1 LRYFIVFIL
10 LLIST
15 TSFAQILEGSI
26 IDNENKTTISS
37 VAVINK
43 NKSTIVYSD
52 SNGYYKILVSTGD
65 SVLFSHT
72 AYKPVIEQIPFS
84 LGNQYKTILLDP
96 KVYGLKQ
103 ATITAKTKYQQD
115 SIEKYETYE
124 HVMNKTQPKV
134 GIAAGPTAL
143 EMTGPVSYLAD
154 KISGNSKRAKKFK
167 NDFKTDE
174 QQEYIDTRY
183 TPALVSS
190 LTGIKDEDSL
200 AHFMNS
206 YPMEYQFARQAS
218 DLEMKVWIKDNYKQY
233 LNKLKDDKRPTA
245 SNKE

>member
-1 LRYFIVFIL
+1 LRNFIVFIL
-10 LLIST
+10 LLISA
-15 TSFAQILEGSI
+15 SSNAQILEGSI
-26 IDNENKTTISS
+26 IDNEDKTAIPS

-43 NKSTIVYSD
+43 NRSIIVYSD
-52 SNGYYKILVSTGD
+52 SNGYYKIHVSTGD
-65 SVLFSHT
+65 SILFSHT
-72 AYKPVIEQIPFS
+72 AYKPVIELIPFS
-84 LGNQYKTILLDP
+84 LGNQFKTILMDP

-115 SIEKYETYE
+115 SMAKYQTYE

-134 GIAAGPTAL
+134 GIAAGPSSL
-143 EMTGPVSYLAD
+143 DMNGPVSFLAD

-167 NDFKTDE
+167 DDFKTDE

-200 AHFMNS
+200 AHFMNT

-218 DLEMKVWIKDNYKQY
+218 DLEMKVWIKENYKQY
-233 LNKLKDDKRPTA
+233 MDKLKNSK
-245 SNKE
+245 